1 MKKQQRSNVI
11 PFRSSNYVPAY
22 PNAATPQDRINKA
35 IDCALTLVS
44 SAGFVVSVIFI
55 IVML

>member
-1 MKKQQRSNVI
+1 MKKQQRSNII
-11 PFRSSNYVPAY
+11 PFRSKGYVPSY
-22 PNAATPQDRINKA
+22 PNAATPKDHMNKV
-35 IDCALTLVS
+35 IDCALTLAS